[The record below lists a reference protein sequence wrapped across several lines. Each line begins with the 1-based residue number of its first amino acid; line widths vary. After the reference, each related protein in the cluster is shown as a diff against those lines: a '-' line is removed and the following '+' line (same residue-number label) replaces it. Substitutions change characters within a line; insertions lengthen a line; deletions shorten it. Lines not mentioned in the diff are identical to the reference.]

1 MADASGQF
9 AGSYGVAMND
19 LDPTQVTSREAL
31 AKCLQRLH
39 MLADRPSYRTLE
51 ERTKN
56 VSGFLPGTSLP
67 RIPLKRATITDV
79 LTGRKFP
86 RKAFLLTFVEACGV
100 DLEVDPMRNTPKS
113 GANGR
118 GIRIP
123 PTPPNVAERHTSRQK
138 WMSSVHDG
146 DA

>member
-1 MADASGQF
+1 M
-9 AGSYGVAMND
+9 
-19 LDPTQVTSREAL
+19 

-56 VSGFLPGTSLP
+56 VSGFLPGYELA

-100 DLEVDPMRNTPKS
+100 DLEVDPMRNTPKLEPTAVVS
-113 GANGR
+113 NPANA
-118 GIRIP
+118 
-123 PTPPNVAERHTSRQK
+123 T
-138 WMSSVHDG
+138 
-146 DA
+146 